1 MYYNSG
7 KQDRQ
12 CMFDVTLWHVHVP
25 TVAMGVQSLLQ
36 LMSDNVLVLLRGT
49 VYDSTMHS
57 LSIVV
62 QQYREQQ
69 Y

>member
-1 MYYNSG
+1 
-7 KQDRQ
+7 
-12 CMFDVTLWHVHVP
+12 MFDVTWHVHVP
-25 TVAMGVQSLLQ
+25 TVAMVMPSMLQ

-49 VYDSTMHS
+49 VCTSTVHS
-57 LSIVV
+57 FSIVV